1 MKEKFAG
8 ALRFEIG
15 AVAVA
20 VRGDVKRV
28 EPSFT
33 VFDFTIGV
41 GQIATARAKGF
52 NFCARKDDSGFDRLG
67 DGEVMAGFPVL
78 DFNRFQG
85 A

>member
-41 GQIATARAKGF
+41 GEVTPARAQGF
-52 NFCARKDDSGFDRLG
+52 DFSSGEDDAGFDRFG
-67 DGEVMAGFPVL
+67 DGEIVSSLPVV
-78 DFNRFQG
+78 DFDRFQG